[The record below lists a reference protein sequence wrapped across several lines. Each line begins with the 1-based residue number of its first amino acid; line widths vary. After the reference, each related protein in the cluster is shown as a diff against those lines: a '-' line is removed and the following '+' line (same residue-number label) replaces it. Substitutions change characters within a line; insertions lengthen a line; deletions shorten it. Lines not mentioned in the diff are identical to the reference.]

1 MVQVKAWTVQL
12 LMRKQIFKVLHI
24 LNKVQ
29 INVEEHL
36 MTLAQES
43 SEIEYRDF
51 IVEHLEKIS
60 KDIKSE
66 NSDRWQEFRRHW
78 HLLRYLEKSFEF
90 EGTFKQNKVFSQGK
104 DMVVVTESEIKAMTI
119 EKIYKYPPEWKSRI
133 ATALFFDVFG

>member
-1 MVQVKAWTVQL
+1 
-12 LMRKQIFKVLHI
+12 
-24 LNKVQ
+24 
-29 INVEEHL
+29 

-66 NSDRWQEFRRHW
+66 NSDRWQEFWRHW